1 MQLMVQME
9 IRVTKSL
16 RKVANKDGRNHE
28 EMEWK
33 VISTL
38 NIQQILF
45 CLQIN
50 QIIINYKYTYK
61 MIISFRKNAI
71 IHARSQIL

>member
-1 MQLMVQME
+1 M
-9 IRVTKSL
+9 
-16 RKVANKDGRNHE
+16 E

-50 QIIINYKYTYK
+50 QIIINYKYTYNDNFF
-61 MIISFRKNAI
+61 S
-71 IHARSQIL
+71 